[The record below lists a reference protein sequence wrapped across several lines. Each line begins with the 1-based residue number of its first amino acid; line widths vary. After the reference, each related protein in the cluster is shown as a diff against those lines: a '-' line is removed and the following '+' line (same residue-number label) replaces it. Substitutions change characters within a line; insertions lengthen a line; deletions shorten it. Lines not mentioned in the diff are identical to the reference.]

1 MFNLD
6 GGEERQ
12 GEKERMEEY
21 GKEGGKEQHVG
32 YRGAENR
39 EEREV
44 LQEKKDLRHGFK
56 TAWQGQKYSAISVS
70 VWSGP

>member
-1 MFNLD
+1 MLNLA

-12 GEKERMEEY
+12 GEKERMEEDRA
-21 GKEGGKEQHVG
+21 GKEQHVG

-44 LQEKKDLRHGFK
+44 LLEK
-56 TAWQGQKYSAISVS
+56 T
-70 VWSGP
+70 